1 MTPTRKSRIAGGIFL
16 VASLSGCMLQG
27 MQLEPDLQ
35 TPAAVAGITPTQ
47 RDLIMIPAPG
57 QPIPVA
63 VYGFTDQTGQF
74 RPSENLQ
81 SLSRAV
87 TQGTT
92 SILIGALRDAGNG
105 RWFTVVERERLDNL
119 LRERQIIREMRSQY
133 LGEQQTPAEILP
145 SLLFAG
151 LTLEG
156 GIISYDSNLQTGG
169 IGARF
174 LGIGGSTQYRTN
186 RVTVYLRAVSV
197 RTGEVL
203 ANVVTEKSLSS
214 VQLSGGTFKFV
225 SFDELLEAEAGVTS
239 NEPMQLAVQGAI
251 EKAVYALI
259 MEGAAPGPRQLWQ
272 FGDEAAG
279 AQWLSRYL
287 DDRRRALFISSKSA
301 GPLPTSSIDLPPAS
315 AGDTETA
322 ASPN

>member
-1 MTPTRKSRIAGGIFL
+1 MTVVRASRLLGGICL
-16 VASLSGCMLQG
+16 VASLAGCSLSS
-27 MQLEPDLQ
+27 LRLDPSLDA
-35 TPAAVAGITPTQ
+35 PAAVAGITPTQ
-47 RDLIMIPAPG
+47 RDLFMIPPPP

-74 RPSENLQ
+74 RAGENLQ

-105 RWFTVVERERLDNL
+105 AWFTVVERERLDNL

-133 LGEQQTPAEILP
+133 LGEKQTPAEILP

-151 LTLEG
+151 ITLEG
-156 GIISYDSNLQTGG
+156 GIISYDSNVQTGG
-169 IGARF
+169 LGARF
-174 LGIGGSTQYRTN
+174 LGIGGSTQYRLN

-203 ANVVTEKSLSS
+203 ANVITEKSVASA
-214 VQLSGGTFKFV
+214 QLSGGTFKFV
-225 SFDELLEAEAGVTS
+225 SFDELLEAEAGVTN
-239 NEPMQLAVQGAI
+239 NEPMQLAVQGAV

-259 MEGAAPGPRQLWQ
+259 MEGATPGSRQLWQ
-272 FGDEAAG
+272 FADEIPG
-279 AQWLSRYL
+279 AQWLQRYRE
-287 DDRRRALFISSKSA
+287 DRRKALSASSRLA
-301 GPLPTSSIDLPPAS
+301 GPLPTSPVAEPSEAARDSLP
-315 AGDTETA
+315 TA
-322 ASPN
+322 PPN